1 LQTQQEKLTAKRGRK
16 PPKPAAGVTRCGMG
30 ADAFSIVKGKEGY
43 TDGRVLFKGSA
54 YDPPFFI
61 INQIN

>member
-1 LQTQQEKLTAKRGRK
+1 
-16 PPKPAAGVTRCGMG
+16 MG